1 MSTSATAE
9 GTASALPGVGV
20 PYRILPL
27 RSGGR
32 CRQAEGGALRLQR
45 CPLPAFGHLPPQAGE
60 GTASTL
66 SGVDFSYRILPLRS
80 GGRDSVRA
88 FRCRRL
94 LSNPSPAQRGKGQ
107 RPRFPAS
114 ASPIESCPR
123 AAGEGAGRRKG
134 ALFDCS
140 AAPFRPSAPFPRK
153 RGKGQ
158 RPRFPASASPIE
170 PFLRARG
177 KEQPGQPPQSMHVVP
192 RGLTAPAGTR
202 ARHVPR
208 AAPARNTRCGNF
220 PSYTFPLRR

>member
-45 CPLPAFGHLPPQAGE
+45 CPLPAFGHLPLQAGE
-60 GTASTL
+60 GTASAL
-66 SGVDFSYRILPLRS
+66 SGVGVSYRILPLRS
-80 GGRDSVRA
+80 GGRDSVHA
-88 FRCRRL
+88 FRVDVSYRILPPRSGGRCRQAEGGALRL
-94 LSNPSPAQRGKGQ
+94 QRSPL
-107 RPRFPAS
+107 PAFGHL
-114 ASPIESCPR
+114 PPQ
-123 AAGEGAGRRKG
+123 AGEGT
-134 ALFDCS
+134 
-140 AAPFRPSAPFPRK
+140 
-153 RGKGQ
+153 
-158 RPRFPASASPIE
+158 ASASPIE

-177 KEQPGQPPQSMHVVP
+177 KEQPGQPPQSMRVVP